1 MGSRANR
8 GLPVVAM
15 TNPDVFQGGAAPRP
29 KAVGLLFFV
38 RPGWMFVRRATAP
51 LLVISVGVAPCTM
64 RRLQS
69 LSDTCRPRLPWWA

>member
-29 KAVGLLFFV
+29 KAVGLLFF
-38 RPGWMFVRRATAP
+38 G
-51 LLVISVGVAPCTM
+51 
-64 RRLQS
+64 
-69 LSDTCRPRLPWWA
+69 